1 MTFKV
6 VMEKHCFLYFHSY
19 SITFYTC
26 FKNIKKNKDNPK
38 EHILRLPPFGFGLAN
53 GCLIFAYL
61 NNHHK
66 NQFNK
71 ETVVLLMQ
79 NLIVCMSK

>member
-1 MTFKV
+1 
-6 VMEKHCFLYFHSY
+6 MEKHYFLYFHSY

-53 GCLIFAYL
+53 GCLIFA
-61 NNHHK
+61 
-66 NQFNK
+66 
-71 ETVVLLMQ
+71 
-79 NLIVCMSK
+79 